1 MYKLRNYVIATLI
14 AMAGLWFAGMASQA
28 AACGQTATVACGL
41 TAPEKH
47 FSGNVKIQKPI
58 KVTVCHSYWNQ
69 LKVGHLNGRATRWW
83 GPTIRK
89 GGWSADLPAAASECK
104 SWWVKPGTSIDTFAS
119 CVQRVISTG
128 PMTRSKIY
136 WLN

>member
-1 MYKLRNYVIATLI
+1 MSKIMYALAILVGSVGFWLATEV
-14 AMAGLWFAGMASQA
+14 SQA
-28 AACGQTATVACGL
+28 EACGRTAQVACGL
-41 TAPEKH
+41 TAPEKN
-47 FSGNVKIQKPI
+47 FSGTVKLIKPI
-58 KVTVCHSYWNQ
+58 KVTVCHGYWSQ

-89 GGWSADLPAAASECK
+89 GGWSADLPAASNECK

-119 CVQRVISTG
+119 CVNRVISTG
-128 PMTRSKIY
+128 PMRRSDTY